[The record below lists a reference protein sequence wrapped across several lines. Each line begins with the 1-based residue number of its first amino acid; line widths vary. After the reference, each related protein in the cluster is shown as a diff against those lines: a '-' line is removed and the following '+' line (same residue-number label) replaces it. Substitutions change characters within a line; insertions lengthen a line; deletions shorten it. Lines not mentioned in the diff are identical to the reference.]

1 VNTHMRRSPAA
12 DADKWLVCPRRNPAA
27 RVSLVCFAS
36 AGHGPSMFRS
46 WSPLLP
52 AEIELS
58 IAQLPGREA
67 RWNEKAAMNVAD
79 VLPGLLGA
87 VGSLPARPL
96 VLFGHSLGAMI
107 AFELARA
114 LRSATGAEPH
124 HLFVSAHRAAQLPNR
139 HSRISDLDDA
149 EFVAAV
155 NGRHG
160 GVPPD
165 VAANKELMDL
175 MLPSLKADYRI
186 FEDYRFAATPPLACP
201 VTAFGGTAD
210 EYISQSEL
218 ESWREQTS
226 GAFSLRMFDGGH
238 FFVNDL
244 RPRVV
249 ATIVQGLAVPV

>member
-1 VNTHMRRSPAA
+1 MRRSPAA
-12 DADKWLVCPRRNPAA
+12 DADKWLVCTRRNPAA
-27 RVSLVCFAS
+27 RLSLVCFAS

-67 RWNEKAAMNVAD
+67 RWNEKPAT
-79 VLPGLLGA
+79 GLAQVILGLVEA
-87 VGSLPARPL
+87 VRSLPARPL
-96 VLFGHSLGAMI
+96 VLFGHSLGALI
-107 AFELARA
+107 AFEVSRA
-114 LRSATGAEPH
+114 LRSATGAEPQ

-139 HSRISDLDDA
+139 HSRISDLGDA

-165 VAANKELMDL
+165 VAANRELMEL
-175 MLPSLKADYRI
+175 MLPSLKADYRM
-186 FEDYRFAATPPLACP
+186 FEDYRFEATPLLACP

-210 EYISQSEL
+210 RYISQTEL
-218 ESWREQTS
+218 ESWREQTW
-226 GAFSLRMFDGGH
+226 GAFSVRMFDGGH

-244 RPRVV
+244 RSRVV
-249 ATIVQGLAVPV
+249 ATIVQGLAVSV